1 LLLPFAYSAMTIS
14 EKMTALELRASIGL
28 SGIFGL
34 RMLGMFLILPVFAIY
49 AETLPGGDNMSLV
62 GFAIGAYGLTQ
73 AVLQIPF
80 GWLSDRYGRK
90 PVIYVGLLIFALGS
104 FVAALAP
111 NIYIVIVGRVLQG
124 AGAIS
129 AAVIAMTA
137 DLTREG
143 QRAKAMAMIGSTI
156 GLSFAVSMVAGP
168 WLGRLIGVPGIFA
181 LTGVLA
187 LMGLW
192 VMAKVVPTPPYMA
205 TAPGRGLAD
214 FWAVLKDPQ
223 LARLNWGIFALHA
236 VLMALF
242 IVIPFK
248 LRAAGLPVAEHW
260 HIYLPVMLGSFVLM
274 LPPVMQSRDP
284 IRARRWFVVAVTL
297 LLLGHLALPWLTSNL
312 WLLSLFL
319 LVFFAP
325 FNALEAMLPT
335 LTTRL
340 APPQIKGTAIG
351 LYSTIQFMGTFL
363 GAAGGGFLYQHG
375 GDNAV
380 LVLDI
385 ALLLIWLILAWG
397 MRVPPLRT

>member
-1 LLLPFAYSAMTIS
+1 
-14 EKMTALELRASIGL
+14 
-28 SGIFGL
+28 
-34 RMLGMFLILPVFAIY
+34 
-49 AETLPGGDNMSLV
+49 
-62 GFAIGAYGLTQ
+62 
-73 AVLQIPF
+73 
-80 GWLSDRYGRK
+80 
-90 PVIYVGLLIFALGS
+90 
-104 FVAALAP
+104 
-111 NIYIVIVGRVLQG
+111 
-124 AGAIS
+124 
-129 AAVIAMTA
+129 
-137 DLTREG
+137 
-143 QRAKAMAMIGSTI
+143 
-156 GLSFAVSMVAGP
+156 
-168 WLGRLIGVPGIFA
+168 
-181 LTGVLA
+181 
-187 LMGLW
+187 
-192 VMAKVVPTPPYMA
+192 
-205 TAPGRGLAD
+205 
-214 FWAVLKDPQ
+214 
-223 LARLNWGIFALHA
+223 
-236 VLMALF
+236 
-242 IVIPFK
+242 
-248 LRAAGLPVAEHW
+248 
-260 HIYLPVMLGSFVLM
+260 MLGSFVLM

-385 ALLLIWLILAWG
+385 ALLLICLILAWG